1 MRLNQKDKKINSTK
15 TSEVL
20 AELNAMD
27 QQNNIQLIEREVS
40 TGEIP
45 ENEVII
51 LYQYW
56 VDVKVRENRDGY
68 PIKTHT
74 FLPVAANPID
84 AEKIAAFLGRKRG
97 NLKGISIPEAMHIA
111 VAYYPNRKGQ
121 PDCTEA
127 EKEAIW
133 EAYTGKKLKRP

>member
-1 MRLNQKDKKINSTK
+1 MQHDNDSKLPKDIVERFQEYARS
-15 TSEVL
+15 L
-20 AELNAMD
+20 
-27 QQNNIQLIEREVS
+27 QLVEREVS

-74 FLPVAANPID
+74 FLPVCANETEAI
-84 AEKIAAFLGRKRG
+84 KTAAFLGRKRG
-97 NLKGISIPEAMHIA
+97 RLKSISTPLASQVA
-111 VAYYPNRKGQ
+111 VAYYPNRREM
-121 PDCTEA
+121 PDCTEE
-127 EKEAIW
+127 EKEVIW
-133 EAYTGKKLKRP
+133 QAYTGKKLIRP